1 MRTKDPERR
10 SGRRLSASLSYGARV
25 NSLAAR
31 TILGFVQL
39 LLILGVL
46 LFAPAWTLDFWQ
58 AWVYLAVFFG
68 CAGLITAYLWKTDRL
83 LLERR
88 VTAGPRAEASGYQRL
103 IQILASVAFV
113 GMFVVASLDHH
124 FGWSTVPLPFVI
136 AGDLLVIL
144 GFLIVFRVFKEN
156 SFASGTI
163 EVTSGQR
170 VVSSG
175 PYAVVRHP
183 MYSGALIMLF
193 GTAPALGSWWAL
205 APFAAL
211 KIIIVLRL
219 LDEEAFLSQHL
230 PGYAEYCKRVR
241 FRLLPGVW

>member
-1 MRTKDPERR
+1 
-10 SGRRLSASLSYGARV
+10 V
-25 NSLAAR
+25 NNLAAR
-31 TILGFVQL
+31 TIVGFVQL
-39 LLILGVL
+39 VVSLGVL

-58 AWVYLAVFFG
+58 AWAYLAVFF
-68 CAGLITAYLWKTDRL
+68 ASAALISTYLWKNDRK

-88 VTAGPRAEASGYQRL
+88 VTAGPRAETSRYQRL
-103 IQILASVAFV
+103 IQIFASLVFM
-113 GMFVVASLDHH
+113 GMFAVASLDHR
-124 FGWSTVPLPFVI
+124 FAWSTVPFPIVI

-144 GFLIVFRVFKEN
+144 GFLIVWRVFKEN
-156 SFASGTI
+156 SFTAGTI
-163 EVTSGQR
+163 EVAPGQN
-170 VVSSG
+170 VISSG

-205 APFAAL
+205 IPFVAL
-211 KIIIVLRL
+211 KVIIVLRL

-230 PGYAEYCKRVR
+230 PGYAQYCKRVR